1 MKLSKLY
8 SNDERFKNITFNLRG
23 LSVIYADVKTVI
35 GEKKNSHDLGKTKLA
50 ELIDYLLIKKIDKTH
65 FLLKI
70 KDNAGDSVFKNHI
83 FYLEIFLND
92 GRFLTIKRSIENPT
106 KASFSINE
114 QTVNGYIPPT
124 NWIDEELSFDNAKK
138 VLADYLSFDFFKNK
152 AYDYRKAINYS
163 IRMQPDYEDVY
174 RLSKFNKGGKDIYW
188 KPFMFDLLGFN
199 GEILKKKYQND
210 AEQNTITEQIK
221 QLKKDFSIN
230 ETDRD
235 EIIALIGLQETKT
248 REAESKID
256 QLNFYE
262 QDKSL
267 IENGIDGIE
276 NKISD
281 LNTISYNLNFEI
293 NKLQNSIKN
302 NFAFDLSKVEK
313 VFKESKIYFPD
324 ELKKDYSELIQF
336 NEELTKDRNRL
347 LKKTLKQKTEEL
359 NAINVKLEGLNNRK
373 EELLSFLKDTD
384 VFRRLKFYQ
393 KELAKLESELIK
405 LRERLK
411 IIDVIIEKE
420 DKKQELNKSIE
431 DTIKEIRDISN
442 HTEKNYKYN
451 QIRGL
456 FSKYFLEVM
465 NEDTYISWSINSK
478 NNVDFKPPVIKT
490 KDGLSKDT
498 AKDEGHTYKKILCVI
513 FDLAILVAYNIESY
527 FRFVYHDDVLSQQ
540 DNGIKIR
547 LISLIN
553 SITKTHDIQ
562 YILSVIKSD
571 LPTDEADNTIYF
583 SKSDVVLELNDK
595 DESGT
600 LFGFEF

>member
-1 MKLSKLY
+1 M
-8 SNDERFKNITFNLRG
+8 R
-23 LSVIYADVKTVI
+23 
-35 GEKKNSHDLGKTKLA
+35 
-50 ELIDYLLIKKIDKTH
+50 
-65 FLLKI
+65 
-70 KDNAGDSVFKNHI
+70 
-83 FYLEIFLND
+83 
-92 GRFLTIKRSIENPT
+92 
-106 KASFSINE
+106 
-114 QTVNGYIPPT
+114 
-124 NWIDEELSFDNAKK
+124 
-138 VLADYLSFDFFKNK
+138 
-152 AYDYRKAINYS
+152 
-163 IRMQPDYEDVY
+163 
-174 RLSKFNKGGKDIYW
+174 
-188 KPFMFDLLGFN
+188 
-199 GEILKKKYQND
+199 KKYQND
-210 AEQNTITEQIK
+210 EEQDKINEQIK
-221 QLKKDFSIN
+221 LLKRDFSVN

-235 EIIALIGLQETKT
+235 EIIAQIGLQETKT
-248 REAESKID
+248 KEAESKID

-281 LNTISYNLNFEI
+281 LNTISYNLNFDI

-347 LKKTLKQKTEEL
+347 LKKTLKEKTEEL
-359 NAINVKLEGLNNRK
+359 NTINIQLEKLNHKK

-405 LRERLK
+405 LTERLR

-420 DKKQELNKSIE
+420 NKKQDLNKSIE

-442 HTEKNYKYN
+442 HTEKNDKYRL
-451 QIRGL
+451 IRGL

-465 NEDTYISWSINSK
+465 DEDTYISWSINSN

-490 KDGLSKDT
+490 KDSLSKDT
-498 AKDEGHTYKKILCVI
+498 AKDEGRTYRKILCII

-540 DNGIKIR
+540 DNGIKVR
-547 LISLIN
+547 LLSLIST
-553 SITKTHDIQ
+553 ITKTHDIQ

-571 LPTDEADNTIYF
+571 LPMDQDDNPIYF
-583 SKSDVVLELNDK
+583 SSGDIVLELNDK

>member
-23 LSVIYADVKTVI
+23 LNVIYADVQTVI

-50 ELIDYLLIKKIDKTH
+50 ELIDYLLIKRIDKKH
-65 FLLKI
+65 FLLKVTDNEGESI
-70 KDNAGDSVFKNHI
+70 FKDHI
-83 FYLEIFLND
+83 FYLEILLND
-92 GRFLTIKRSIENPT
+92 GRFLTIKRSVENPT
-106 KASFSINE
+106 KTSFSINE
-114 QTVNGYIPPT
+114 QKVNDYTPPT
-124 NWIDEELSFDNAKK
+124 NWIYEDMSIDNAKK
-138 VLADYLSFDFFKNK
+138 TLAIYLNFDFFKNK
-152 AYDYRKAINYS
+152 SYDYRKAINYC

-174 RLSKFNKGGKDIYW
+174 RLSKFKGGKDIDW

-199 GEILKKKYQND
+199 GEVLRKKYQND
-210 AEQNTITEQIK
+210 EEQDKINEQIRL
-221 QLKKDFSIN
+221 LKRDFSVN

-235 EIIALIGLQETKT
+235 EIIAQIGLQETKT
-248 REAESKID
+248 KEAESKID

-281 LNTISYNLNFEI
+281 LNTISYNLNFDI

-313 VFKESKIYFPD
+313 VFKESKIYFPND
-324 ELKKDYSELIQF
+324 LKKDYSELIQF

-347 LKKTLKQKTEEL
+347 LKKTLKEKTEEL
-359 NAINVKLEGLNNRK
+359 NAINVQLEELNHKK

-405 LRERLK
+405 LTERLR

-420 DKKQELNKSIE
+420 NKKQDLNKSIE

-442 HTEKNYKYN
+442 HTEKNDKYRL
-451 QIRGL
+451 IRGL
-456 FSKYFLEVM
+456 FSKYYLEVM
-465 NEDTYISWSINSK
+465 DEDTYISWFINSN
-478 NNVDFKPPVIKT
+478 NNVDFKPPAIKT

-498 AKDEGHTYKKILCVI
+498 AKDEGRTYKKILCIV
-513 FDLAILVAYNIESY
+513 FDLAVLVVYNVESY

-540 DNGIKIR
+540 DNGIKVR
-547 LISLIN
+547 LLSLIRTV
-553 SITKTHDIQ
+553 TKTHDIQ

-571 LPTDEADNTIYF
+571 LPTDKDDNPIYF
-583 SKSDVVLELNDK
+583 DNSDIVLELNDK